1 MKGSKHLRILCTNAF
16 GLASKLPDLQHAL
29 LQHQPDVAI
38 VTETK
43 FTAEKVLPSDISF
56 PGYSSP
62 LRLDRTAHGGGVA
75 IWVKS
80 SLPSM
85 LIPELMS
92 PAHEIIWVS
101 LQLAPGLRTVL
112 GAVYRPGSCAPGDL
126 TLIDHLD
133 NILPEARHQGSHII
147 LAGDFN
153 VHNRAWLNS
162 SKSTPAGEALEDTC
176 VAHLLV
182 QHVTVPTRGDNPLD
196 LIMSTFTSPVTT
208 RILPP
213 LGRSD
218 HAVVLSDFSSV
229 LPRREPPVK
238 RTVFR
243 YNRADWDRL
252 RAHLRNVEWGDI
264 ITEDPETSC
273 EQVTA
278 SITAAVEQFVPSK
291 VLETRPSDPVWWTP
305 ECTETER
312 EKEKRWRDW
321 RKHPYDP
328 VLQQAFTDSVTVAI
342 ATQFRSRRAKED
354 SLRRSLSTGS
364 LRDKQWWT
372 KLKNAAG
379 NRTQPE
385 IPLVAQV

>member
-1 MKGSKHLRILCTNAF
+1 MKGSTHLRILCTNAF
-16 GLASKLPDLQHAL
+16 GLATKLPDLQHAL

-43 FTAEKVLPSDISF
+43 FTAEKVLPTDISF

-101 LQLAPGLRTVL
+101 LQLAPGLHTVL
-112 GAVYRPGSCAPGDL
+112 GAVYRLGSCAPGDL

-162 SKSTPAGEALEDTC
+162 SKTTPAGEALEDTC
-176 VAHLLV
+176 AAHLLV

-229 LPRREPPVK
+229 LLRREQYFATTGQTGIASG
-238 RTVFR
+238 RTF
-243 YNRADWDRL
+243 
-252 RAHLRNVEWGDI
+252 
-264 ITEDPETSC
+264 
-273 EQVTA
+273 
-278 SITAAVEQFVPSK
+278 
-291 VLETRPSDPVWWTP
+291 
-305 ECTETER
+305 
-312 EKEKRWRDW
+312 
-321 RKHPYDP
+321 
-328 VLQQAFTDSVTVAI
+328 
-342 ATQFRSRRAKED
+342 ATWNGVISSRRSQKLPVSRLPLRLLQLLH
-354 SLRRSLSTGS
+354 SLSHPKSWKRGLPILYGGRLNAPRPRGRRRSAGATGENT
-364 LRDKQWWT
+364 LM
-372 KLKNAAG
+372 
-379 NRTQPE
+379 TQHFSRHSP
-385 IPLVAQV
+385 IP